1 MMNLNNSKTKRIIAG
16 ILAVLLALAMI
27 IPMAVTAL
35 A

>member
-1 MMNLNNSKTKRIIAG
+1 MMNLNNSRTKRIIAG